1 MNALAALGSMSIDEY
16 IDRVATAVAAKMPVA
31 KRDVERAR
39 SYNKKEVAA
48 LLGIS
53 TSSLDNLIRKKNF
66 RKEFLSQGARRSPSE
81 RGAMKRFKDISRKER
96 YEWKS
101 RCA

>member
-53 TSSLDNLIRKKNF
+53 TSSLDNLIRKKKF
-66 RKEFLSQGARRSPSE
+66 PQGVPVSGGTEKPIRAWSYETIQRYLSKGAV
-81 RGAMKRFKDISRKER
+81 
-96 YEWKS
+96 
-101 RCA
+101 